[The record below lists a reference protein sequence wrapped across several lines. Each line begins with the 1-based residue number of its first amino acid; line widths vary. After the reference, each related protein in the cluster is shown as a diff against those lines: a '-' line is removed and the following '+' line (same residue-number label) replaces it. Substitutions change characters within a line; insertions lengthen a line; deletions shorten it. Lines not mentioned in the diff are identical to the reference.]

1 MGGSGSESNKKH
13 SCNPQVKALCHKAM
27 AWGHSTYNKQQK
39 AYDVI
44 GSKINTFLSWVS
56 TSFGTEGVD
65 GITTEAN
72 ALEDDKEYQVC
83 ATLKMRIDDAV
94 AQSPRKS
101 RRLNPEASTSTTDMN
116 TTTRLTAVF
125 EVDDGLEEYVVFDD
139 AAAADDDAIEVEKQ
153 KKQQIGHHTKFPTDI
168 LNRNKKTT
176 SH

>member
-1 MGGSGSESNKKH
+1 MAGDRLR
-13 SCNPQVKALCHKAM
+13 SCNPPVKALCNKAM
-27 AWGHSTYNKQQK
+27 ARGHSTCNKQQK

-94 AQSPRKS
+94 AQSPRKRKS
-101 RRLNPEASTSTTDMN
+101 PLSLSSTAITDIN
-116 TTTRLTAVF
+116 TTNRLKVALAVVDKDYDEIV
-125 EVDDGLEEYVVFDD
+125 EVYVIFDD
-139 AAAADDDAIEVEKQ
+139 NAE
-153 KKQQIGHHTKFPTDI
+153 
-168 LNRNKKTT
+168 
-176 SH
+176 